1 MSSGFP
7 QTASDLNS
15 QLGSVSVGVREAL
28 RNAQRL
34 QLQIAA
40 ITDATFLLAPFSYAQ
55 ADINNFRSAIGDLN
69 DLGGVFLGS
78 SSTHLTGTYD
88 YRTFSKLLWGFV

>member
-1 MSSGFP
+1 MTVGFP
-7 QTASDLNS
+7 QTLNDLNS
-15 QLGSVSVGVREAL
+15 QLGGVSVAVREAC

-40 ITDATFLLAPFSYAQ
+40 IPDATFLAAPYAMAQ
-55 ADINNFRSAIGDLN
+55 ADINTMRSAIGDLN
-69 DLGGVFLGS
+69 DFANAFQGLA
-78 SSTHLTGTYD
+78 STHLTGAYD

>member
-1 MSSGFP
+1 MAIGFP
-7 QTASDLNS
+7 QDLSDLNS
-15 QLGSVSVGVREAL
+15 QLGGVAVAVREAL

-40 ITDATFLLAPFSYAQ
+40 VPDATFLAAPYNMAQ
-55 ADINNFRSAIGDLN
+55 ADINTMRSAIGDLN
-69 DLGGVFLGS
+69 DLGNVFQGVA
-78 SSTHLTGTYD
+78 STHLTGTYD

>member
-1 MSSGFP
+1 MSVGFP
-7 QTASDLNS
+7 QTLTDLNS
-15 QLGSVSVGVREAL
+15 QLGGAAVGIREAC

-40 ITDATFLLAPFSYAQ
+40 ITDATFLAAPYLMAQ
-55 ADINNFRSAIGDLN
+55 ADINTMRSAISDLN
-69 DLGGVFLGS
+69 DLANAFQGLAS
-78 SSTHLTGTYD
+78 AHLTGTYD

>member
-1 MSSGFP
+1 MTVGFP
-7 QTASDLNS
+7 QSLNDLNS
-15 QLGSVSVGVREAL
+15 QLGSVSVAVREAL

-34 QLQIAA
+34 QLQIAG
-40 ITDATFLLAPFSYAQ
+40 IPDATFLAAPYTIVQ
-55 ADINNFRSAIGDLN
+55 GDINIMRSAIGDLN
-69 DLGGVFLGS
+69 DLGNVFLGQ

>member
-1 MSSGFP
+1 MTVGFP
-7 QTASDLNS
+7 QTLTDLNS
-15 QLGSVSVGVREAL
+15 QLGGVAVGVREAL

-40 ITDATFLLAPFSYAQ
+40 IPDATFLAAPYAMAQ
-55 ADINNFRSAIGDLN
+55 ADINTMRSAITDLN
-69 DLGGVFLGS
+69 DLAGVFQGS
-78 SSTHLTGTYD
+78 ASAHLTGTYD

>member
-1 MSSGFP
+1 MTVGFP
-7 QTASDLNS
+7 QGLNDLNS
-15 QLGSVSVGVREAL
+15 QLGGVAVGVRESL

-40 ITDATFLLAPFSYAQ
+40 ITDATFLAAPYALAQ
-55 ADINNFRSAIGDLN
+55 GDINTFRSAIGDLN
-69 DLGGVFLGS
+69 DLAGVFQGS
-78 SSTHLTGTYD
+78 ASSHLTGTYD